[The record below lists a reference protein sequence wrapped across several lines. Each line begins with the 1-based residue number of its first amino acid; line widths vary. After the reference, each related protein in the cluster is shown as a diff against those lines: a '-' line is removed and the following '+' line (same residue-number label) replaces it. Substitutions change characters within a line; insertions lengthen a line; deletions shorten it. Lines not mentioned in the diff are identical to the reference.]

1 MSGTARVR
9 WSGAGGRNTVGRLRA
24 GGASLSTV
32 EADGVNTNGAR
43 FTLLVLARLA
53 LLGLEGDLRGT
64 SALGI
69 LDRIATLGAAMGL
82 LADGP
87 VRHIVVSVDISVPRG
102 ADLVTVDGHLVFAIA
117 FDLGLLVD
125 ISSDAL
131 VLERTFG
138 GAVTLAERVA
148 TFEAGELVGA
158 VRVEGAGFESVPV
171 VTRLLLSGAL
181 VVGVVGGRVLMS
193 VQTPSGGSS
202 LPGCKADDKDRR
214 NRKVHF

>member
-1 MSGTARVR
+1 M
-9 WSGAGGRNTVGRLRA
+9 
-24 GGASLSTV
+24 
-32 EADGVNTNGAR
+32 NTNGAR

-131 VLERTFG
+131 VLERTLG
-138 GAVTLAERVA
+138 DTVTLAERIA
-148 TFEAGELVGA
+148 TFEARELVGA
-158 VRVEGAGFESVPV
+158 V
-171 VTRLLLSGAL
+171 
-181 VVGVVGGRVLMS
+181 
-193 VQTPSGGSS
+193 
-202 LPGCKADDKDRR
+202 
-214 NRKVHF
+214 